1 MHLLIRSPFPS
12 LAPARAQ
19 TLLTPPL
26 RIALRLEGRSPDVEI
41 SLVLCDDA
49 FIQNL
54 NRTYRGQDKPTDV
67 LSFAQEDADN
77 AAHGR
82 HASQPVL
89 LGDIVISLPTAE
101 RQAARATWSA
111 DSEVTLLAVH
121 GLLHLLGYDDES
133 AEGARQMQQKTVQV
147 LTQSRVAL
155 PEGNHPFF
163 VEEYVQ
169 T

>member
-1 MHLLIRSPFPS
+1 M
-12 LAPARAQ
+12 RAQ
-19 TLLTPPL
+19 TLLIPPL
-26 RIALRLEGRSPDVEI
+26 RTALRLEGRSPDVEI

-49 FIQNL
+49 FIQSL
-54 NRTYRGQDKPTDV
+54 NKTYRGQDKPTDV
-67 LSFAQEDADN
+67 LSFAQEAGDEPGR
-77 AAHGR
+77 AAHGEY
-82 HASQPVL
+82 ASQPIL

-101 RQAARATWSA
+101 RQAARAAWSA

-133 AEGARQMQQKTVQV
+133 AEGARQMQQKTVLV
-147 LTQSRVAL
+147 LTECGVAL